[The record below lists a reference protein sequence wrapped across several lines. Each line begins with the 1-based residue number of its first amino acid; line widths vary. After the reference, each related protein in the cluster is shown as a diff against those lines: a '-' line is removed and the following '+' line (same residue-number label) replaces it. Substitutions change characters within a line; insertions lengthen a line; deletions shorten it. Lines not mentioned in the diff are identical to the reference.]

1 MPASKATRHA
11 TKQSPRQATKIKKND
26 DETHTEDEDYEEE
39 YDTSDESNESDSDS
53 DSDSHDGSVK
63 IGRREPK
70 EDKKRKKKPIQPREK
85 FLKPAGI
92 GDEVSLAKILQHLK
106 YHQTE
111 ITSVFAEGKARTLM
125 RASLHE
131 SLHSTEET
139 SITKEHLDTHG
150 CTDPIIIFER
160 PLPHIEI
167 TDQNRLLIQITD
179 DPLPIYE
186 WKIDVNELSSAM
198 FDSIQP
204 SWDNEIGMYVKGYS
218 MDTSVAK
225 FKPEWLP
232 QHDCTYFMNTEDHE
246 TMTTMKATSYHA
258 LFLMIRTMHAGHTFC
273 PPTLSL
279 TLNCIHTAVE
289 LGCEA
294 EHIRDIVKSMFDY
307 MHNNP
312 MLFSWFLQ
320 PLNDENKAQL
330 QLLTNVGRD
339 HMYYENVFLLM
350 GLAYSIH
357 LSGKSTNEIIRLSLP
372 DAYYNIQS
380 QSNVSTG
387 RTFVLVMKK
396 DGLPYGHTTTPADC
410 RSAIQDLRKLLVTM
424 DGVAFVHI
432 TVISTACKEI
442 SNRMAQDLIY
452 TEKGFHQHCAL
463 RISLT
468 QTMPSTH
475 NPASCRS
482 ELCDRISHTL
492 SKLRIRTRNQNGATA
507 LVHFKL
513 SINASTYQPRKDKPK
528 QQQHLILTS
537 HGESPNKTKNK
548 QFPGIEL
555 RVVFPV
561 QDCLHGSFYSDTDV
575 LDVETEPA
583 YKSFSMIL
591 YGIPTHNS
599 MVIDWLDVFE
609 SLRRRYTD
617 PSLSDPHMKEQMIK
631 TGNIVNWDKCLLFL
645 TEDLGVVKNA
655 NTQSYIRVSTRM
667 NLLCCPDKTTGRY
680 PFESYSM
687 PSSDVS
693 YPRIHGQA
701 GFGSNDSHS
710 RATSRKVQELLVTPF
725 PFTTKGCTAFHKGP
739 FQSALTFK
747 NSVENPSLRATD
759 VVLSEDLSHAYS
771 HDGNPM
777 LPLFDKKKND
787 KAEIGTEKRRSKHDK
802 PIQWHPN
809 LPSPIHKC
817 MFNEAMG
824 LHISKVKGNHI
835 LDAHSRVGYF
845 LFTCNRDLEI
855 RDGVRT
861 FRSSIQS
868 SFKPG
873 YYTEYHNFVTV
884 ALYDIFRLVEDGEQS
899 LLSFEAHAILNR
911 LLLASHESG
920 LPDISISHIL
930 TSPIKTGMLETIGQQ
945 ICSSYSRILEKP
957 GDVYNSTL
965 LERIHSSSL
974 TDELR
979 LESGNVYMG
988 ADFNVVT
995 LESMARSCV
1004 TKSELVYC
1012 IILIL
1017 TVQAHGTLHGW
1028 IEVIGSSP
1036 WTVVLHPET
1045 TKAKST
1051 VSIYFPPQLSVSA
1064 DNVKNTNSD

>member
-1 MPASKATRHA
+1 MHSSAKATRHGMHSSAKA
-11 TKQSPRQATKIKKND
+11 TRHGTDQSPNQAKKFKKCD
-26 DETHTEDEDYEEE
+26 DYESDTED
-39 YDTSDESNESDSDS
+39 DTADESGDSNS
-53 DSDSHDGSVK
+53 CDGMEEVP
-63 IGRREPK
+63 RREPQ
-70 EDKKRKKKPIQPREK
+70 DKKRKQKPIQPRQNS
-85 FLKPAGI
+85 LKPCGI
-92 GDEVSLAKILQHLK
+92 GDEESLAKILQHLK

-111 ITSVFAEGKARTLM
+111 ITSVFAEGKSRTLM

-131 SLHSTEET
+131 SLNSNEET
-139 SITKEHLDTHG
+139 SITKEQLDTHG
-150 CTDPIIIFER
+150 LTDPIIIFER
-160 PLPHIEI
+160 PLPHVAI
-167 TDQNRLLIQITD
+167 TDRKCLLIQIVNG
-179 DPLPIYE
+179 PLPIYE
-186 WKIDVNELSSAM
+186 WKIDMNELPSAM

-204 SWDNEIGMYVKGYS
+204 TWDNDMGMYVKGYS
-218 MDTSVAK
+218 IDTSVAISK

-232 QHDCTYFMNTEDHE
+232 QHSCTYFANTEDYV
-246 TMTTMKATSYHA
+246 TMTTKQATSYHA
-258 LFLMIRTMHAGHTFC
+258 LFLMIRTMRAGHTFC

-279 TLNCIHTAVE
+279 TLNCIRTAEE

-294 EHIRDIVKSMFDY
+294 EHIRNIVKSMFDY
-307 MHNNP
+307 MHCNP

-330 QLLTNVGRD
+330 QLLTNVGSD

-357 LSGKSTNEIIRLSLP
+357 LSSKSANEIIRLSLP

-380 QSNVSTG
+380 QSKVTTG

-396 DGLPYGHTTTPADC
+396 DGIPYGHATTASDC
-410 RSAIQDLRKLLVTM
+410 RGAVQVLRKLLTKM
-424 DGVAFVHI
+424 DGVVFVHI

-452 TEKGFHQHCAL
+452 TDKGFHQHCAI

-468 QTMPSTH
+468 QIMPSTD
-475 NPASCRS
+475 NPASSRS
-482 ELCDRISHTL
+482 ELCDRISHALT
-492 SKLRIRTRNQNGATA
+492 KLRIRTRDQKGETA
-507 LVHFKL
+507 HVHFKL
-513 SINASTYQPRKDKPK
+513 GINASTYQPRKDKPK
-528 QQQHLILTS
+528 KAQHLILTS
-537 HGESPNKTKNK
+537 HGEAPNKTKK
-548 QFPGIEL
+548 MQFPGIEL
-555 RVVFPV
+555 RVAFPV
-561 QDCLHGSFYSDTDV
+561 QKCLYGSFYSDTDV
-575 LDVETEPA
+575 LDIATDPA
-583 YKSFSMIL
+583 YDSFSMIL
-591 YGIPTHNS
+591 YGIPTRDS

-617 PSLSDPHMKEQMIK
+617 PSLSDPQQKEQMMK

-655 NTQSYIRVSTRM
+655 NTQSYVHVSTRM
-667 NLLCCPDKTTGRY
+667 NLLCSSDKTAGRY
-680 PFESYSM
+680 PFESYSV

-693 YPRIHGQA
+693 YPRIHGRA

-710 RATSRKVQELLVTPF
+710 RSTSKKVQELLVTPF

-759 VVLSEDLSHAYS
+759 VVLSEDLSQAYYR
-771 HDGNPM
+771 DGNLM

-787 KAEIGTEKRRSKHDK
+787 KAENKTEKRRSKHDK

-809 LPSPIHKC
+809 LPAPVHKC
-817 MFNEAMG
+817 MFEEAMD

-845 LFTCNRDLEI
+845 LFTCNRDMEV
-855 RDGVRT
+855 RDDVRT
-861 FRSSIQS
+861 FRSSIRS
-868 SFKPG
+868 SFNPG
-873 YYTEYHNFVTV
+873 YYTEYHKFVAV
-884 ALYDIFRLVEDGEQS
+884 ALHDVFRLVEGREQT
-899 LLSFEAHAILNR
+899 LLSCEANAILNR
-911 LLLASHESG
+911 LQLASHESG
-920 LPDISISHIL
+920 LPDISISNIL

-945 ICSSYSRILEKP
+945 VCSSYSRILENP

-974 TDELR
+974 RDDLR

-1017 TVQAHGTLHGW
+1017 TVQAQGTLQGW
-1028 IEVIGSSP
+1028 IDVIGSSP

-1064 DNVKNTNSD
+1064 DNVKSD